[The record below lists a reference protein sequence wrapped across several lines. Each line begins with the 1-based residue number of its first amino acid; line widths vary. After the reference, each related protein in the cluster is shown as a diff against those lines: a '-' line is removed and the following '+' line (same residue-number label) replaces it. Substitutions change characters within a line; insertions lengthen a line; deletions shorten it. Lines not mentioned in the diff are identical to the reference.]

1 MLELSENTKEKVTH
15 NQLKFEVE
23 FNVNRPFFFL
33 VELDHDILAMGRIK
47 DPNWY
52 LLVFPMKIREP
63 FKLFGYFLKR
73 HLLLTY

>member
-52 LLVFPMKIREP
+52 FVVFPMKIREP
-63 FKLFGYFLKR
+63 FKLFGYFF
-73 HLLLTY
+73 